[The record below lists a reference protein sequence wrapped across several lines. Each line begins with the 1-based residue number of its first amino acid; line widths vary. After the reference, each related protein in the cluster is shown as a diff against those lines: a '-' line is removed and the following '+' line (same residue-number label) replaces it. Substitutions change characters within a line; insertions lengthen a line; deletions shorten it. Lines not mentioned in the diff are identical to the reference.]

1 MVPVTARLKDQ
12 VTNKNDESAR
22 MSIAETLRSFSS
34 GLVDW
39 NQRPVAL
46 NFGQAQSAVGH
57 LLALHHA
64 DIHEGLLTGI
74 DGYLN
79 CVSTHDNLSPKLLLG
94 LPVSVRLTT
103 DRGGLQTI
111 NAIVRDVQVGQSDGE
126 LTVYRLNVC
135 DALSLMDRRTN
146 SRIFRSRN
154 VIDILTT
161 LMNEWRQRSAA
172 LARAFEFDLSSLRRE
187 RYPARELT
195 RQVNESDARFVR
207 RLLRREGI
215 TVFAKAG
222 SAGGARSIT
231 DERPI
236 HTLVFCDDPMRLAEA
251 PAGAVRLHPRDAG
264 TEQRDTVTLFA
275 HYQSLSAGKASR
287 PSWDYKKARMDD
299 SAVATGI
306 DQGESGND
314 LARLL
319 TDVAIDIP
327 HVGDSWNDHERITRN
342 RMLAH
347 QFAAERYDGISSVR
361 DMPVGSW
368 FTLTG
373 DPELDM
379 KPADQRQFVV
389 TSVRHDIWNNLP
401 KDLTGRVIALFAAS
415 RNIAQTVLP
424 APTDVSGQEDTRY
437 ENSFTCVRRGVP
449 LKPSYDPKIDLPPV
463 HLLTGTIVG
472 TEGEEVF
479 CDADG
484 RVRVLIHGLDPAD
497 HTHAQGVGTNGLAG
511 DSAPIRVGASL
522 AGGNFGALFLPRVG
536 MEVLLG
542 CLSGDPDRLVIIAVL
557 SNGANPPATFTHTGA
572 LPGNRYVSG
581 IKTKEIKGRRYN
593 QLRLDDT
600 PSQISAQLAS
610 EHAHTQLN
618 LGYLTQ
624 PRKDG
629 HGTDRGEGA
638 ELRTDAAAALRA
650 AQGILLT
657 TYARSQASGGQL
669 DRDELVGLL
678 GQCTELFKSLG
689 DYAGQHGG
697 QAADTAGQ
705 ATIADAFKEWKPGG
719 TGSGAA
725 GDGAALMAFGAQAG
739 SLNVTP
745 KTHVTYAGVNIDQV
759 AQQHV
764 QVTSGE
770 RINLHGG
777 RGVAMFAHSEGVS
790 AIANQGKVTIQSQND
805 DTQVDSAKNIQLTAA
820 GGKLAGMASDQVVFI
835 TSGGAYL
842 KLHGSDIELGC
853 PGTFTVKSAGHSW
866 DGPASMSADM
876 PKFDHA
882 ALGRVPKLVRAT
894 DGNAAA
900 GFDGQ
905 VQKASGAL
913 SNLKTD
919 AVGELPAVHADQFE
933 KLAVQFVKKNV

>member
-1 MVPVTARLKDQ
+1 
-12 VTNKNDESAR
+12 
-22 MSIAETLRSFSS
+22 MSIAATLRNFAS
-34 GLVDW
+34 GLVDR
-39 NQRPVAL
+39 NRRPVAL
-46 NFGQAQSAVGH
+46 HFGQAQRTVGH

-64 DIHEGLLTGI
+64 DIREGLMSGI
-74 DGYLN
+74 DGHLT
-79 CVSTHDNLSPKLLLG
+79 CVSTRDHLSPTLFLG
-94 LPVSVRLTT
+94 LPVSVLLTT
-103 DRGGLQTI
+103 DRGNVQAI
-111 NAIVRDVQVGQSDGE
+111 NAIVRDVRMGQSDGE
-126 LTVYRLNVC
+126 LTVYQLHVC

-146 SRIFRSRN
+146 SRIFRSRS
-154 VIDILTT
+154 VIEILAT
-161 LMNEWRQRSAA
+161 LTNEWQQRSPA
-172 LARAFEFDLSSLRRE
+172 LARAFDFDLSGVRAE
-187 RYPARELT
+187 HYPARELT

-222 SAGGARSIT
+222 PVGGARGMT
-231 DERPI
+231 DDRPI
-236 HTLVFCDDPMRLAEA
+236 HTLVFCDDPLRLAES

-287 PSWDYKKARMDD
+287 PSWDYKKARVDD
-299 SAVATGI
+299 SAVATSI

-327 HVGDSWNDHERITRN
+327 HVGDSWNDHDRITHDRI
-342 RMLAH
+342 LAH
-347 QFAAERYDGISSVR
+347 QFEAERYDGISSVR
-361 DMPVGSW
+361 DMPVGYW

-379 KPADQRQFVV
+379 KPANQRQFVV

-401 KDLTGRVIALFAAS
+401 KDLTSRVIELFAAS
-415 RNIAQTVLP
+415 RNLTQT
-424 APTDVSGQEDTRY
+424 APLAPIDASGQTDTRY

-449 LKPSYDPKIDLPPV
+449 LKPSYDPKLDLPPA

-472 TEGEEVF
+472 TQGEEVF
-479 CDADG
+479 CDEAG
-484 RVRVLIHGLDPAD
+484 RVRVQIHGFDPAD
-497 HTHAQGVGTNGLAG
+497 HAHAQGVGTNGLAG

-542 CLSGDPDRLVIIAVL
+542 CLSGDPDRLVIIGVL
-557 SNGANPPATFTHTGA
+557 SNGANPPATFSHTGA
-572 LPGNRYVSG
+572 LPGNRYLSG
-581 IKTKEIKGRRYN
+581 IKTQEIKGRRYN

-624 PRKDG
+624 PRQDG

-657 TYARSQASGGQL
+657 TYARTQASGGQL
-669 DRDELVGLL
+669 DRDELVSLL
-678 GQCTELFKSLG
+678 GECTELFKSLG

-697 QAADTAGQ
+697 QSADTAGQ
-705 ATIADAFKEWKPGG
+705 DKIADAFRNWTAGVGE
-719 TGSGAA
+719 SGAA
-725 GDGAALMAFGAQAG
+725 CDVSALMAFGAQAG
-739 SLNVTP
+739 SLHVTP
-745 KTHVTYAGVNIDQV
+745 KTHVMYAGENIDQI
-759 AQQHV
+759 ARQHV
-764 QVTSGE
+764 QLTSGE

-777 RGVAMFAHSEGVS
+777 HGVAMFAHSEGVS

-805 DTQVDSAKNIQLTAA
+805 DTRVDSARNIQLTAA
-820 GGKLAGMASDQVVFI
+820 GGKLAGMANDQVVFV

-842 KLHGSDIELGC
+842 KLDGGNIELGC

-866 DGPASMSADM
+866 GGPASMNTDM
-876 PKFDHA
+876 PKFDKA
-882 ALGRVPKLVRAT
+882 PLGRVPKLVLAT
-894 DGNAAA
+894 DGAAA
-900 GFDGQ
+900 SGFDGQ

-913 SNLKTD
+913 SNLTTD
-919 AVGELPAVHADQFE
+919 TAGELPPVHTDHFE
-933 KLAVQFVKKNV
+933 KLAVQFIKKNV